1 VVAVVIDRKNTEFSE
16 VHSEQVKSSPKF
28 TEAQLVEIQKDPKTE
43 DAGRTSRSSGSQIWC
58 QRVTSDYPSVT
69 ITDMSTSWR
78 DGLAFCAIIHH
89 FRPNLI
95 DFASLRAE
103 NILENNA
110 LAYKVAEDSLG
121 IPSLLDPEDMVDS
134 DIPDKFSIITYVSQ
148 FYHLLKDEDD
158 SRSPSL
164 ARAALRHSVSDQEGS
179 NDSSVEEEEVNTG
192 VPKSLFTSPKPIL
205 SNNKFSPVGSPMK
218 SGVDHHDLHVSLH
231 TQTHLKSPSSGV
243 TVSGVCEEFT
253 RKIQVSQ
260 ER

>member
-1 VVAVVIDRKNTEFSE
+1 VNPTKSSAKFTKNTNKKFSE
-16 VHSEQVKSSPKF
+16 VTQVVPSEERSKAKMP
-28 TEAQLVEIQKDPKTE
+28 VERRGVR
-43 DAGRTSRSSGSQIWC
+43 ALQIWC

-103 NILENNA
+103 NVLENNA

-179 NDSSVEEEEVNTG
+179 NDSSVEDEEINTG
-192 VPKSLFTSPKPIL
+192 LPKSLFTSPKPIL

-218 SGVDHHDLHVSLH
+218 SGGDHHDLHVSLH

>member
-1 VVAVVIDRKNTEFSE
+1 
-16 VHSEQVKSSPKF
+16 
-28 TEAQLVEIQKDPKTE
+28 
-43 DAGRTSRSSGSQIWC
+43 
-58 QRVTSDYPSVT
+58 
-69 ITDMSTSWR
+69 
-78 DGLAFCAIIHH
+78 
-89 FRPNLI
+89 
-95 DFASLRAE
+95 
-103 NILENNA
+103 

>member
-1 VVAVVIDRKNTEFSE
+1 MGKKGRDKM
-16 VHSEQVKSSPKF
+16 P
-28 TEAQLVEIQKDPKTE
+28 VERRGVR
-43 DAGRTSRSSGSQIWC
+43 ALQIWC

-89 FRPNLI
+89 FR
-95 DFASLRAE
+95 
-103 NILENNA
+103 
-110 LAYKVAEDSLG
+110 
-121 IPSLLDPEDMVDS
+121 PSLLDPEDMVDS

-179 NDSSVEEEEVNTG
+179 TDSSVEEEEINTG
-192 VPKSLFTSPKPIL
+192 VPKSLLTSPKPIL

-218 SGVDHHDLHVSLH
+218 SGGDHHDLHVSLH
-231 TQTHLKSPSSGV
+231 TQTPLKSPSSGV